1 MAFVRAVV
9 QGRVQGVGYRWFARD
24 AARKLGLSGF
34 VRNLPD
40 GDVEVQAVGDRV
52 ALDRLVAQLQR
63 GPGFAYVTNVLCEW
77 ADEGPAFSDF
87 RIAF

>member
-24 AARKLGLSGF
+24 AARRLGLKGF

-40 GDVEVQAVGDRV
+40 GEVEVQAMGDRA
-52 ALDRLVAQLQR
+52 ALEKLIGQLQR
-63 GPGFAYVTNVLCEW
+63 GPGFAYVTDVVCEW
-77 ADEGPAFSDF
+77 ADDGPNFTDF
-87 RIAF
+87 QIAF